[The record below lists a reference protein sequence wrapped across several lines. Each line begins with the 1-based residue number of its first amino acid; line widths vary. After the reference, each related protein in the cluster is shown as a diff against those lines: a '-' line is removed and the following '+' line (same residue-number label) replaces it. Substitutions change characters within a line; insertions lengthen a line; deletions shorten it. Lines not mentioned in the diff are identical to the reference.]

1 MPIIAAR
8 KEDESPGR
16 RARRWDP
23 LRAASRQQ
31 RKTGGDPVADQSRY
45 SDPGDGGGGLPRWVQ
60 LAGIV
65 AAVIILL
72 LIVMMLAGGLG
83 GHTPP
88 VTH

>member
-1 MPIIAAR
+1 
-8 KEDESPGR
+8 
-16 RARRWDP
+16 
-23 LRAASRQQ
+23 
-31 RKTGGDPVADQSRY
+31 VADQSRY

-60 LAGIV
+60 LAGV
-65 AAVIILL
+65 VVAVIILL